1 MKSLSSINNRPAK
14 RLYTTKEAGV
24 YLGRTVNAI
33 RAMQWAGKLPH
44 VKLDGRIYYDVLDL
58 DALIERNKVVER
70 E

>member
-1 MKSLSSINNRPAK
+1 M
-14 RLYTTKEAGV
+14 
-24 YLGRTVNAI
+24 GRTVNAI